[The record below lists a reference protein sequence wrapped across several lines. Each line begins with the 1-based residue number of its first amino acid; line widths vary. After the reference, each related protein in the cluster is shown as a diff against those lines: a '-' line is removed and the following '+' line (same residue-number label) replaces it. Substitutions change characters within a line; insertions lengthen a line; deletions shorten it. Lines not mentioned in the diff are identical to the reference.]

1 MSEVSSPAA
10 AVALIEKIELWRE
23 FAFGHKDLRANDTSI
38 VPKGDPRSFEL
49 LQRLFEIYCGRS
61 RGMISDHVWSRLVSV
76 LSTLQ
81 STAHFRAQWDAV
93 KADFPEEFRAL
104 IQSVRA

>member
-23 FAFGHKDLRANDTSI
+23 FAFGHKDLRSSGAPI
-38 VPKGDPRSFEL
+38 VSKSESRSSEL
-49 LQRLFEIYCGRS
+49 LQRLYEIHCGHS
-61 RGMISDHVWSRLVSV
+61 RGAIPDAIWDRLLGV

-81 STAHFRAQWDAV
+81 STAHFRAQWDAA
-93 KADFPEEFRAL
+93 KADFPEEFRTL
-104 IQSVRA
+104 IQGVRA